1 MLKKNQLALI
11 LLTLVLM
18 LTVYY
23 ITSPF
28 DNKNNNNNN
37 DDDDDITDTT
47 GRLEEL
53 AAMRQTIREERS
65 LAVMAL
71 DAIIADSTKSI
82 AEKTAALD
90 EKRYINS
97 LTEKE
102 LLLEL
107 EVISMGYRDAFV
119 HASSTGVEVT
129 VIAEEHSL
137 SKANEIV
144 VKTMLQFD
152 QPYDNVVL
160 KFSTAEQVMGE
171 VG

>member
-37 DDDDDITDTT
+37 DDDDITDTT

-71 DAIIADSTKSI
+71 DAIIADSTKSM

>member
-37 DDDDDITDTT
+37 DDDDITDTT

-82 AEKTAALD
+82 VEKTAALD

>member
-37 DDDDDITDTT
+37 DDDDITDTT

-71 DAIIADSTKSI
+71 DTIIADSTKSI

-107 EVISMGYRDAFV
+107 EVISMGYGDAFV

>member
-37 DDDDDITDTT
+37 DDDDITDTT

>member
-28 DNKNNNNNN
+28 DNKDN
-37 DDDDDITDTT
+37 DDDDDDDTTET

-53 AAMRQTIREERS
+53 AARRSTIREERA
-65 LAVMAL
+65 LTVLGL

-107 EVISMGYRDAFV
+107 EVIGMGYRDAFV
-119 HASSTGVEVT
+119 HASDTGVEIT
-129 VIAEEHSL
+129 VVANEHSV
-137 SKANEIV
+137 SKANQIII
-144 VKTMLQFD
+144 KSMMQFD
-152 QPYDNVVL
+152 EEFENVVV

-171 VG
+171 VS

>member
-1 MLKKNQLALI
+1 
-11 LLTLVLM
+11 M

-37 DDDDDITDTT
+37 DDDDITDTT

-90 EKRYINS
+90 QKRYINS

-107 EVISMGYRDAFV
+107 EVIAMGFRDAFV
-119 HASSTGVEVT
+119 HATATGVEIT
-129 VIAEEHSL
+129 VVANEHSV
-137 SKANEIV
+137 SKANEIII
-144 VKTMLQFD
+144 KSMMQFD
-152 QPYDNVVL
+152 QEFDNVVV

-171 VG
+171 VS

>member
-28 DNKNNNNNN
+28 DKNKDNNN
-37 DDDDDITDTT
+37 DDDNTNTT

-53 AAMRQTIREERS
+53 AAMRQAVREERA
-65 LAVMAL
+65 LQVIAL
-71 DAIIADSTKSI
+71 DAIIADSTKTI
-82 AEKTAALD
+82 AEKTAALE

-107 EVISMGYRDAFV
+107 EVISMGYRDCFV
-119 HASSTGVEVT
+119 HASSTGVEIT
-129 VIAEEHSL
+129 VVADEHSA
-137 SKANEIV
+137 SKANEII
-144 VKTMLQFD
+144 VKTMLQFN
-152 QPYDNVVL
+152 QQFENVVV
-160 KFSTAEQVMGE
+160 KFSTAEEVMGE

>member
-18 LTVYY
+18 LVVYF

-28 DNKNNNNNN
+28 EEKDPGGN
-37 DDDDDITDTT
+37 DDNTVET

-53 AAMRQTIREERS
+53 TERRSTVREERA
-65 LAVMAL
+65 LTVLAL
-71 DAIIADSTKSI
+71 DAIIADSSKSI
-82 AEKTAALD
+82 AEKTAALED
-90 EKRYINS
+90 KRYINS

-119 HASSTGVEVT
+119 HATETGVSIT
-129 VIAEEHSL
+129 VVADEHSVQ
-137 SKANEIV
+137 KANEIII
-144 VKTMLQFD
+144 KTMLQFD
-152 QPYDNVVL
+152 QEFDNVVVT
-160 KFSTAEQVMGE
+160 FPTAEQVMKE
-171 VG
+171 VS

>member
-1 MLKKNQLALI
+1 
-11 LLTLVLM
+11 M

-37 DDDDDITDTT
+37 DDDDITDTT

-97 LTEKE
+97 LTEKNYYWNLKLFRWGIVMLSFMPQVQE
-102 LLLEL
+102 LK
-107 EVISMGYRDAFV
+107 S
-119 HASSTGVEVT
+119 
-129 VIAEEHSL
+129 
-137 SKANEIV
+137 
-144 VKTMLQFD
+144 Q
-152 QPYDNVVL
+152 
-160 KFSTAEQVMGE
+160 
-171 VG
+171 

>member
-71 DAIIADSTKSI
+71 DAIIADSTKSM

>member
-28 DNKNNNNNN
+28 ENKDNVPN
-37 DDDDDITDTT
+37 DQDQTETT

-53 AAMRQTIREERS
+53 SQLRSAIREERS
-65 LAVMAL
+65 LAVLSL
-71 DAIIADSTKSI
+71 DAIIADNATSI

-90 EKRYINS
+90 QKRYLNT

-102 LLLEL
+102 LLIEL
-107 EVISMGYRDAFV
+107 EVINKGFRDCFV
-119 HASSTGVEVT
+119 HASDTGVEIT
-129 VIAEEHSL
+129 VVANEHSA
-137 SKANEIV
+137 SKANDIIV
-144 VKTMLQFD
+144 MAMMEFNVE
-152 QPYDNVVL
+152 YDDVSCR
-160 KFSTAEQVMGE
+160 FSTAEEVMGE
-171 VG
+171 VS

>member
-28 DNKNNNNNN
+28 DKNKDNNN
-37 DDDDDITDTT
+37 DDDNTNTT

-53 AAMRQTIREERS
+53 AAMRQAVREERA
-65 LAVMAL
+65 LQVIAL
-71 DAIIADSTKSI
+71 DAIIADSTKTI
-82 AEKTAALD
+82 AEKTAALE

-107 EVISMGYRDAFV
+107 EVISMGYRDCFV
-119 HASSTGVEVT
+119 HATSTGVDIT
-129 VIAEEHSL
+129 VVADEHSA
-137 SKANEIV
+137 SKANEII
-144 VKTMLQFD
+144 VKTMMQFN
-152 QPYDNVVL
+152 QQYENVVV
-160 KFSTAEQVMGE
+160 KFSTVEEVMGE